1 MAKNNK
7 KHLFFIRKAL
17 SNKKNK
23 VRVKYM
29 YNAEISNDF
38 EIDLFTVFSVNFN
51 YIYYIVSLSFII
63 IVVS

>member
-1 MAKNNK
+1 MKLAKN
-7 KHLFFIRKAL
+7 KHLFFDQESIE

-38 EIDLFTVFSVNFN
+38 EIDLFTVYSVNF
-51 YIYYIVSLSFII
+51 Y
-63 IVVS
+63 